1 MFIATDTQ
9 HLWARFVVFFNEGL
23 SIGFA
28 LGLGRLLRLFLFL
41 LFRCG
46 GGGIFNQGHCS
57 VLGS

>member
-9 HLWARFVVFFNEGL
+9 HLWARNVVFFDEGL

-28 LGLGRLLRLFLFL
+28 LGLGRLLGLFLFL
-41 LFRCG
+41 FLRC